1 MNRRLSGQH
10 QQWLACQ
17 ALSVDDVDVFFL
29 GGREDL
35 FCKFL
40 EVALDRKV
48 DAILADGASL
58 ESFEGQTHESESK
71 SKL

>member
-1 MNRRLSGQH
+1 MMLMI
-10 QQWLACQ
+10 
-17 ALSVDDVDVFFL
+17 FFFG
-29 GGREDL
+29 GGRFGL
-35 FCKFL
+35 QSNCCVKFL

-58 ESFEGQTHESESK
+58 ESFEGQTRESESK